1 MKKKYFLMCA
11 LAGFMFA
18 SCSES
23 LPDGGDDGGTLNP
36 DGESWVSLN
45 IQTASQRTKALHPSE
60 IDNGLPNESEVVK
73 VQAIFFDGTNKVT
86 VDKTL
91 ALGTEAIPGQPT
103 GTGGKPFKVPN
114 TSKKVLIV
122 VNPVGLPAIT
132 EGVTD
137 YATINAAIEGTVSA
151 TGTGNNIIGAT
162 KEEFMMTNAAGK
174 LEPHVDLENLELH
187 PTEAAAALKPAEIAV
202 DRVSSKV
209 RLYMRDNYTKPATAW
224 VQEIGWVLN
233 VTNKM
238 YYPVSVRTETAKNT
252 ATPFDIYGLGSYRID
267 PNYTNNVGLT
277 YDDNYNYYL
286 GQGPASDSDWNL
298 PGDVEY
304 CLENTQDADDNVHAY
319 TTHVIFKAQFT
330 PKSFTNAGSSAA
342 EEYTEEQ
349 AKTLNWIRIGAG
361 YYTFTTLLNHIEEE
375 MASFYGNT
383 GVTPSRT
390 NALSD
395 FLVANSRPKID
406 TTGFTGTYTE
416 KAALLKTAIND
427 RKDEIEALAGKMYG
441 TFNYYKAGVSFYKIM
456 IKHDNDDDPG
466 FMNQLGE
473 FGVVRN
479 SVYDLT
485 ITSISNPGY
494 PEIPEPDPDTKDE
507 DDDGWISIQINI
519 NPWTWYTQ
527 EVPL

>member
-23 LPDGGDDGGTLNP
+23 LPDDEGGGTLNP
-36 DGESWVSLN
+36 NGESWVSLN
-45 IQTASQRTKALHPSE
+45 IQTTSQRTKALHPSE
-60 IDNGLPNESEVVK
+60 IDNGLPNESEVKAVR
-73 VQAIFFDGTNKVT
+73 AIFFDAANKVT

-91 ALGTEAIPGQPT
+91 TLGTEAIPGQSS

-114 TSKKVLIV
+114 TSTKVLIV
-122 VNPVGLPAIT
+122 VNPVGLPPIT
-132 EGVTD
+132 EKVTE

-151 TGTGNNIIGAT
+151 TGTGNNIIGDT

-187 PTEAAAALKPAEIAV
+187 PTEAAAAAKPAEIAV

-224 VQEIGWVLN
+224 IQEIGWVLN

-238 YYPVSVRTETAKNT
+238 YYPVSVREKTAKNT
-252 ATPFDIYGLGSYRID
+252 PTPFDIYGLGSYRID
-267 PNYTNNVGLT
+267 PNYTNNASLT
-277 YDDNYNYYL
+277 YDDNYHYYL
-286 GQGPASDSDWNL
+286 DQGPADDAWNL

-304 CLENTQDADDNVHAY
+304 CLENTQDANDNVHAY

-330 PKSFTNAGSSAA
+330 PKSFTNAGSLPA
-342 EEYTEEQ
+342 EEYTEEE
-349 AKTLNWIRIGAG
+349 AKTLNWIRIGSG
-361 YYTFTTLLNHIEEE
+361 HYTFTTLLNHIEEE

-383 GVTPSRT
+383 GVTPTRT

-395 FLVANSRPKID
+395 FLVANGLSKID
-406 TTGFTGTYTE
+406 TTVFSGTYTE
-416 KAALLKTAIND
+416 KAEALKNAING

-485 ITSISNPGY
+485 ITSITNPGY
-494 PEIPEPDPDTKDE
+494 PEIPKPDETKDE
-507 DDDGWISIQINI
+507 DDEGWISIQINI